1 MKSMKKDQFNEGL
14 LEFLNVSPTPFHAVA
29 TIATRLDA
37 AGYQKLEES
46 HEWSLK
52 PGGRYYVT
60 RNGSSIVAFS
70 GFKTP
75 MEMAGLRLF
84 GAHTDSP
91 CLKLKPQPEIH
102 RKSFMQLG
110 VEVYGGALLNP
121 WFDRDLSIAGRVTC
135 LTSEGVTSN
144 LLINWE
150 RPVAVIPSLAIHL
163 DREVNN
169 SRSINAQT
177 QLPAVLLQT
186 ADEQKIDFRQLLLER
201 LRDEHDGVDV
211 VRVLDYELCLYDV
224 TPAAITG
231 MKQQFINSARLDN
244 LLSCYT
250 GLMAMLESNG
260 DYPCVLVCNDHEEV
274 GSTSAEGASGPFLR
288 SILLRLTEEEGR
300 LSQTISRSLMFSADN
315 AHGIHPNYA
324 DRHDDNHGPVLNR
337 GPVIK
342 VNANQRY
349 ATNSITSSFYR
360 QLSEQLDLPYQVFVV
375 RTDMACGS
383 TIGPLT
389 AAELGVKTLDIG
401 APQWAMHSIREMCGT
416 DDAFH
421 LFKVTQSFFNTE
433 RLPIA

>member
-1 MKSMKKDQFNEGL
+1 MKKEQFNQEL
-14 LEFLNVSPTPFHAVA
+14 LKFLNASPTPFHAVA
-29 TIATRLDA
+29 TMAERLQAEGFKRLD
-37 AGYQKLEES
+37 ES

-52 PGGRYYVT
+52 PGGRYFVI

-70 GFKTP
+70 GIKTP
-75 MEMAGLRLF
+75 MELTGVRLF

-102 RKSFMQLG
+102 RKGYLQLG

-135 LTSEGVTSN
+135 LDSNGNIRN
-144 LLINWE
+144 LLIDWQ
-150 RPVAVIPSLAIHL
+150 RPVATIPSLAIHL
-163 DREVNN
+163 DREANN
-169 SRSINAQT
+169 SRTVNPQT
-177 QLPAVLLQT
+177 QLPAVLMQVGE
-186 ADEQKIDFRQLLLER
+186 DQKVDFRQLLLDRVRE
-201 LRDEHDGVDV
+201 EHDAADV
-211 VRVLDYELCLYDV
+211 VRVLDFELCLYDV
-224 TPAAITG
+224 QGASLVG
-231 MKQQFINSARLDN
+231 MSEQFITSARLDN

-250 GLMAMLESNG
+250 GMQALLASNG
-260 DYPCVLVCNDHEEV
+260 DYPAVLVCNDHEEV

-288 SILLRLTEEEGR
+288 SLLLRLTEEEGR
-300 LSQTISRSLMFSADN
+300 LGQTLSRSVMFSADN
-315 AHGIHPNYA
+315 AHGIHPNFM
-324 DRHDDNHGPVLNR
+324 DRHDDNHGPVLNQ

-349 ATNSITSSFYR
+349 ATNSVTSSFYR
-360 QLSEQLDLPYQVFVV
+360 QLSEQLGVPYQVFVV

-416 DDAFH
+416 DDAYH
-421 LFKVTQSFFNTE
+421 LFKVSQAFFNTE
-433 RLPIA
+433 SLPMV